1 MVTCRRVPGLK
12 YIKSEEP
19 GSGATRKK
27 YGVIKETETGI
38 SERKYLKQRRRERAR
53 DRGGRVENALG
64 YVRVKTVHESVHIH

>member
-12 YIKSEEP
+12 YIKSKEP

-38 SERKYLKQRRRERAR
+38 SERKYLKQRRRESERQR
-53 DRGGRVENALG
+53 GRVENALG